1 MLPTRGSSVKGRKLS
16 IITLCRGSAQLP
28 LPSTLVSSPDPA
40 YLQKERVWENLLG
53 INRSCDTRPVSHAA
67 DQLYNLKWL
76 LSRLRTFFPGKRPP
90 TSQLQKC
97 EYVAH
102 CSRSCDSTF
111 DWSALQDL
119 YQTISFSWNEVG
131 SGDMTILYQRASPP
145 PPK

>member
-28 LPSTLVSSPDPA
+28 LPSTLVSSPDPT

-102 CSRSCDSTF
+102 CSRSCEAQHLIGQLSRIYIRLFPSLRMRD
-111 DWSALQDL
+111 
-119 YQTISFSWNEVG
+119 V
-131 SGDMTILYQRASPP
+131 TILYQRASPP